1 MAEKGISKNRT
12 CAEKEEL
19 MEDPLIAIDA
29 FMGIL
34 MSVNETVNELL
45 LNAHELQRLKSLHFG
60 QFEGAEKLFKE
71 KMCLFIRT
79 FRLPLIVK

>member
-1 MAEKGISKNRT
+1 MMAEKGISKNRT

-45 LNAHELQRLKSLHFG
+45 LNAHELQRLKSKAIWRCREAFQRENVSLY
-60 QFEGAEKLFKE
+60 
-71 KMCLFIRT
+71 
-79 FRLPLIVK
+79 